1 MKQRTPVFKVRKSRR
16 RRKASQLKQKRFSRS
31 SLILTAGLML
41 GGSHAVAGVGTHTHA
56 DSKKHDQ
63 KRFEHHHKHGQFG
76 GMGPRTN
83 LQHEVIDVDMQVGL
97 KKAVAD
103 LNLSGAVEKKQLSV
117 ALVDITDPMSPRL
130 AMLNGDEMRYAAS
143 LPKIAILF
151 GALQKIH
158 DGQMEMDQQTLQQMN
173 DMIRVSSNRA
183 ATAVLNKVGRKYL
196 SDLLQSKKYKFYDPE
211 LNGGLWVGKPYA
223 SGAAYQRDPLHGIS
237 HGATAFQVARFY
249 YMIATDQLVS
259 PEHSRLMKHILG
271 NPGIH
276 HKFVKGLEKTHPEAR
291 IFRKSG
297 SWRHFHSDSAIIERG
312 GRRYIAVALAE
323 HPEGGKW
330 LEKLIVAMDD
340 VVFEPPPE
348 VRTAKLESGDTVRW

>member
-1 MKQRTPVFKVRKSRR
+1 MKQGPPAFKSRLFR
-16 RRKASQLKQKRFSRS
+16 RGQAVSAPRRKRFSRS

-41 GGSHAVAGVGTHTHA
+41 GGSPVVAGVGAGSHA
-56 DSKKHDQ
+56 DSKKLDH
-63 KRFEHHHKHGQFG
+63 KRYEHFHKHSQFG
-76 GMGPRTN
+76 SVGPKSN
-83 LQHEVIDVDMQVGL
+83 LEHEMIDVDLQRGL
-97 KKAVAD
+97 QEAVAD
-103 LNLSGAVEKKQLSV
+103 LNLSRAVKSKQLSV
-117 ALVDITDPMSPRL
+117 ALVDITDPMSPRM
-130 AMLNGDEMRYAAS
+130 AMLNGDDMRYAAS

-158 DGQMEMDQQTLQQMN
+158 DGQLEMDPQTLQQMN
-173 DMIRVSSNRA
+173 DMIRVSSNKA

-196 SDLLQSKKYKFYDPE
+196 SELLQSKRYKFYDRD

-249 YMIATDQLVS
+249 YMVATGQLVS

-276 HKFVKGLEKTHPEAR
+276 HKFVKGLEKSHPDAR

-297 SWRHFHSDSAIIERG
+297 SWRNFHSDSAIVERG

-323 HPEGGKW
+323 HAEGGKW
-330 LEKLIVAMDD
+330 LEKLIVAMDE
-340 VVFEPPPE
+340 VVFEPPT
-348 VRTAKLESGDTVRW
+348 VRTAKLATGETAHW